1 MGVQILLRETYLPID
16 LTRAVEEGKE
26 LENRKKKNVKL

>member
-16 LTRAVEEGKE
+16 LTRVVDEEEKQ
-26 LENRKKKNVKL
+26 RKKKYKEVK